1 MKLNLDTK
9 KHPSASAP
17 FPSEFDLSNIDQAS
31 SLSSVSY
38 FFPIVDP
45 LLVSSSNWNTHS
57 CSGLI
62 SLRTDPSKSLEE
74 VLVD

>member
-17 FPSEFDLSNIDQAS
+17 FPSEFDLSDIDQAS
-31 SLSSVSY
+31 SSSVSY

-45 LLVSSSNWNTHS
+45 LLVSSSNWNSHS

-74 VLVD
+74 VFVD